1 MRINRLSFVLALISA
16 WFVGSSITG
25 LLLHSTG
32 TWAWCGMAAIVVAI
46 VAWVLSLIL
55 DAEE

>member
-1 MRINRLSFVLALISA
+1 MKINRLSFVLALISA
-16 WFVGSSITG
+16 WCVGASITG

-32 TWAWCGMAAIVVAI
+32 TWAWCGMAAVIVAI

-55 DAEE
+55 DTEE